1 MNQKMAKRLR
11 RMARD
16 EMSADRAVYGAKDRE
31 LVVARIKGHDR
42 VINDPMTERGFTLQL
57 KKAFKQQQRRGR
69 A

>member
-1 MNQKMAKRLR
+1 MAKRLR

>member
-1 MNQKMAKRLR
+1 
-11 RMARD
+11 
-16 EMSADRAVYGAKDRE
+16 
-31 LVVARIKGHDR
+31 VVARIKGHDR

>member
-1 MNQKMAKRLR
+1 MNSKKSKMLR

-16 EMSADRAVYGAKDRE
+16 EMATDRHMYGAKERE
-31 LVVARIKGHDR
+31 LVVANIRGHDR

-57 KKAFKQQQRRGR
+57 KKAYKQQRQGR